1 MRTLVVGPH
10 PDDELIGCGG
20 TLLRRKAEGGTLGWL
35 LMTSVSSKHGWNSE
49 NIAKRAVE
57 IETVRKGLGINLD
70 NFYKLN
76 YPTTELDQIP
86 RNSMVVSVSEVF
98 KDFQPNEVLLPHPGD
113 AHSDHKITFEVAAS
127 CTKWFRYPSVKKV
140 LVYETISETDA
151 SVDKK
156 QFFKPNLFVDI
167 SEFSKLKMDL
177 INIYKSEI
185 GAFPFPRSEVAI
197 SSLEKVRGAESGF
210 NAAEAFEVMRERI

>member
-1 MRTLVVGPH
+1 LRTLIVGPH

-20 TLLRRKAEGGTLGWL
+20 TLLRRKAEGVTLGWL
-35 LMTSVSSKHGWNSE
+35 LMTSASSKHGWNSE
-49 NIAKRAVE
+49 KIAKRNLE
-57 IETVRKGLGINLD
+57 IETVRKGLGVNLD
-70 NFYKLN
+70 HFYQLS

-86 RNSMVVSVSEVF
+86 RNALVASVSEVF

-156 QFFKPNLFVDI
+156 YFFKPNLFIDI
-167 SEFSKLKMDL
+167 AEFSKLKMDL
-177 INIYKSEI
+177 LKIYKSEI
-185 GAFPFPRSEVAI
+185 GLFPFPRSEVAI
-197 SSLEKVRGAESGF
+197 NALEKVRGAESGF
-210 NAAEAFEVMRERI
+210 TAAEAFELLRERN